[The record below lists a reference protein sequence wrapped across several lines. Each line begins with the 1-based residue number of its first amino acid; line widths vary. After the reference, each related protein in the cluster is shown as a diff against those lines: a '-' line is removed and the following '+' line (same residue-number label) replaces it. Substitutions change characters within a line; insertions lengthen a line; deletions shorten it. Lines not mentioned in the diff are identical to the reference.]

1 MERFPKVEARDLE
14 GRHYVLPDDL
24 PDGRRLVIVPFQQ
37 WQQVLVEG
45 WKQAVEGLQVAHE
58 DLTVWEMPS
67 LSRGYAPF
75 RGYIDGGMRAG
86 IPDPFVRQHTIT
98 SYADLGA
105 LTRSLGISSRDTI
118 HLYLVDARGGIVWRE
133 SGEADAAKTAS
144 LAEALDRTSGAAMRG

>member
-1 MERFPKVEARDLE
+1 VERFPKVEARDLE
-14 GRHYVLPDDL
+14 GRRYVLPDDL
-24 PDGRRLVIVPFQQ
+24 PEGRRLVIVPFQQ

-45 WKQAVEGLQVAHE
+45 WKLAVEDLQSAND

-86 IPDPFVRQHTIT
+86 IPDPFVRQHTLT

-105 LTRSLGISSRDTI
+105 LTEALGIQTRRTVYV
-118 HLYLVDARGGIVWRE
+118 YLLDAAGRIVWRE
-133 SGEADAAKTAS
+133 SGEADAAKTGS
-144 LAEALDRTSGAAMRG
+144 LAEALGARRE